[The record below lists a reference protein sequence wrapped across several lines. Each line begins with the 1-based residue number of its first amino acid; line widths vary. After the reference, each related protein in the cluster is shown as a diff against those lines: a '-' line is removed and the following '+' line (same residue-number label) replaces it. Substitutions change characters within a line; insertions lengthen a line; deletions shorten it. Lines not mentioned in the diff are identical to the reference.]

1 MSQLTEMDIAVCLC
15 VKRDIYIA
23 GNAKKK
29 NVVIYGLHIA
39 KSHHLKIEK

>member
-29 NVVIYGLHIA
+29 HVVIYGLHIA
-39 KSHHLKIEK
+39 KRHHLKIEE